1 MTTSTIGVSLDKNTQ
16 HRLEAL
22 GKIRDQS
29 PDYLMKVAVKRY
41 LDVEEAERQIA
52 KARLEEYK
60 LTGEAIDQAD
70 VEKWAASL
78 GQIKNEPA

>member
-1 MTTSTIGVSLDKNTQ
+1 MTTNTIGVSLDKNTQ
-16 HRLEAL
+16 NRLEAL

-52 KARLEEYK
+52 KARLKEYER
-60 LTGEAIDQAD
+60 TGEAIDHAD
-70 VEKWAASL
+70 VENWAASL
-78 GQIKNEPA
+78 GQTKNESD

>member
-1 MTTSTIGVSLDKNTQ
+1 MTTNTIGVSLDKNTQ

-22 GKIRDQS
+22 GKIRDRS